1 LRHQHRPVGKENN
14 EWSYAMLE
22 KSLHQIVVG
31 CTPYL
36 DVVDMRNAFVRIRSI
51 EHPDEYVDIYKSTLA
66 HLANALLK
74 TEREVAKS
82 PQ

>member
-1 LRHQHRPVGKENN
+1 MSKTLLENN
-14 EWSYAMLE
+14 FEWSGAMLE
-22 KSLHQIVVG
+22 KCLHQIVVG

-51 EHPDEYVDIYKSTLA
+51 QHPDEYVDIYKGTLTC
-66 HLANALLK
+66 LADVLLK
-74 TEREVAKS
+74 TEREVGKV

>member
-1 LRHQHRPVGKENN
+1 
-14 EWSYAMLE
+14 MFE

-66 HLANALLK
+66 HLANTLLK
-74 TEREVAKS
+74 TEKEIGKTS
-82 PQ
+82 Q

>member
-1 LRHQHRPVGKENN
+1 
-14 EWSYAMLE
+14 MFE
-22 KSLHQIVVG
+22 KPLQQIVIG

-51 EHPDEYVDIYKSTLA
+51 EHPNEYVDIYKSTLTRVA
-66 HLANALLK
+66 DALLK
-74 TEREVAKS
+74 SEREVGKV

>member
-1 LRHQHRPVGKENN
+1 MATLLTTHQETDCER
-14 EWSYAMLE
+14 SRTMLE

-36 DVVDMRNAFVRIRSI
+36 DVVDMRNAFVRIRSL
-51 EHPDEYVDIYKSTLA
+51 EHPNEYVDIYKSTLTR
-66 HLANALLK
+66 LADALLK
-74 TEREVAKS
+74 TEREVGTP